1 MKDLLEISCGLDIHK
16 DIIVACILSGPIS
29 KTTVSEIR
37 EFSTLASGLAELRD
51 WILSSGCRHVAMES
65 TGVYWIAPYEVLE
78 DASADLSLLVV
89 NARHM
94 KNVPGKKTDMRDAQW
109 IATLLRAGLL
119 NASFIPEKSIR
130 ELRHLT
136 RYRKSIVHDITS
148 QKNRVEKF
156 LQGSGFR
163 LSTFISDIFGITGR
177 GIIRH
182 LMEHGSIDRDTLDGY
197 LKTKTRNHLDEILAS
212 VNGSLSPHQR
222 DFLRLMMAHYDTL
235 RCHLADVESAILNEA
250 SPHSRQVEQLIT
262 IPGISTTASV
272 AIIAEIGTDM
282 SCFRTAEHICSW
294 AGLSPGNNESAGKRK
309 STSITKGNPYVKSM
323 LCEVAWVIAGKR
335 KTYLS
340 AWYWK
345 LKQKKGAKKAIIAL
359 ARKLL
364 VIIYTLLKRGTA
376 FDESCFEARKKKQDQ
391 NQASY
396 YIRQLQKQGYRVEA
410 PVQG

>member
-16 DIIVACILSGPIS
+16 DVIVACILSGSIG

-37 EFSTLASGLAELRD
+37 EFSTLTSGLTELRD
-51 WILSSGCRHVAMES
+51 WILSSGCRHIAMES
-65 TGVYWIAPYEVLE
+65 TGVYWIAPYKVLE
-78 DASADLSLLVV
+78 DASAGLSLLVV

-109 IATLLRAGLL
+109 IATLLCAGLL

-156 LQGSGFR
+156 LQSSGFR
-163 LSTFISDIFGITGR
+163 LSTFISDIFGITGM

-197 LKTKTRNHLDEILAS
+197 LKTKTRNSLDEILAS
-212 VNGSLSPHQR
+212 VNGNLSAHQR
-222 DFLRLMMAHYDTL
+222 DFLRLMMSHYDTL
-235 RCHLADVESAILNEA
+235 RYHLADVETAILNEA

-262 IPGISTTASV
+262 IPGISVTASV

-282 SCFRTAEHICSW
+282 SCFRTSEHICSW

-309 STSITKGNPYVKSM
+309 STSVTKGNPYVKSM
-323 LCEVAWVIAGKR
+323 LCEV
-335 KTYLS
+335 T
-340 AWYWK
+340 
-345 LKQKKGAKKAIIAL
+345 
-359 ARKLL
+359 
-364 VIIYTLLKRGTA
+364 
-376 FDESCFEARKKKQDQ
+376 
-391 NQASY
+391 
-396 YIRQLQKQGYRVEA
+396 
-410 PVQG
+410 